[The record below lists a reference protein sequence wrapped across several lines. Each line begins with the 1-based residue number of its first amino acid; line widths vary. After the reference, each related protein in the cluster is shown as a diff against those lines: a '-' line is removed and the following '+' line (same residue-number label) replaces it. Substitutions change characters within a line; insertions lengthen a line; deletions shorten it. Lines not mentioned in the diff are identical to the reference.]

1 MSRRAWRPAET
12 PGTPPALTPS
22 ERPHHSHGRAHPADL
37 LRNLRFSSEAACPR
51 QHPGMQTTHARR
63 VSLLGPVWPKRRNVK
78 SSRKIYIAGR
88 PAVFCL
94 DATEGR
100 QREGCGRRF
109 FDSGSAKR
117 GRRGGD
123 GLHDPPFW
131 TAGGTF
137 PDTRAKRGC
146 HDADAMRTRGSNLHP
161 TALPAA
167 LGSRRTRRPKS
178 PRSRRCTRGR
188 PRRAP
193 TPSTVRPDRLPR
205 RTP

>member
-78 SSRKIYIAGR
+78 SSRKFIL
-88 PAVFCL
+88 L
-94 DATEGR
+94 DDL
-100 QREGCGRRF
+100 RF
-109 FDSGSAKR
+109 SALTLPR
-117 GRRGGD
+117 DGNARVAGD
-123 GLHDPPFW
+123 GFSIREAQNGAVG
-131 TAGGTF
+131 AGMVFTIRLFGQ
-137 PDTRAKRGC
+137 RAGLFL
-146 HDADAMRTRGSNLHP
+146 TRGQSRAVISPSRCRLAARTP
-161 TALPAA
+161 RPIAPPATP
-167 LGSRRTRRPKS
+167 GSRRTRHPRS

-188 PRRAP
+188 PRRVP
-193 TPSTVRPDRLPR
+193 TPPARPGRLPR